1 MINGKKG
8 LIMKTRPKMAWDT
21 AQANHSKL
29 KDIYFKIKSL
39 LKYYIF
45 KKI

>member
-1 MINGKKG
+1 
-8 LIMKTRPKMAWDT
+8 MKTRSNVAWDT
-21 AQANHSKL
+21 AQANHSKK